1 MQTSARCRQPA
12 LHTQGEICPTGCRA
26 RGWARGPARCPGLA
40 PGGTSSVSGPAEKE
54 AGTHCH
60 FAPEQS
66 PTRRFCWLGQCKL
79 TQTPHRPEEVTT
91 LSTSSSCTPPPLIYI
106 LITFLGKPSRPH
118 SAWQAAGKTHR
129 ALWQRWRGQA
139 CRPAKQQPWDRGT
152 SLPRP
157 AWIPQPGQ
165 LQPPPR
171 SPSPA
176 PHTPTSALLTPVPI
190 SSQTYTCPTP
200 GRIGN
205 SAKSNAHL
213 PFPKA
218 SERAALFFL
227 SLPQAQVFRPQE
239 ESGKGS
245 TGPVRPWGLSLVSC
259 PPRVLDHSC
268 SFPAFFFFFPFLK
281 TVPN

>member
-1 MQTSARCRQPA
+1 MGPSCPEAHANLCQMSPTRSPYPGRDLPDWV
-12 LHTQGEICPTGCRA
+12 QGK
-26 RGWARGPARCPGLA
+26 GWARGPARCPGLA

-91 LSTSSSCTPPPLIYI
+91 LSTSSSCPPPTPLIYI

-118 SAWQAAGKTHR
+118 SAWQAAGRTHR

-157 AWIPQPGQ
+157 AWIPQPCQ
-165 LQPPPR
+165 LQPPARPHPSAHSYFSPPHPCSHLLPNLHMPYPR
-171 SPSPA
+171 
-176 PHTPTSALLTPVPI
+176 
-190 SSQTYTCPTP
+190 QDW
-200 GRIGN
+200 
-205 SAKSNAHL
+205 K
-213 PFPKA
+213 
-218 SERAALFFL
+218 
-227 SLPQAQVFRPQE
+227 
-239 ESGKGS
+239 
-245 TGPVRPWGLSLVSC
+245 
-259 PPRVLDHSC
+259 
-268 SFPAFFFFFPFLK
+268 
-281 TVPN
+281 